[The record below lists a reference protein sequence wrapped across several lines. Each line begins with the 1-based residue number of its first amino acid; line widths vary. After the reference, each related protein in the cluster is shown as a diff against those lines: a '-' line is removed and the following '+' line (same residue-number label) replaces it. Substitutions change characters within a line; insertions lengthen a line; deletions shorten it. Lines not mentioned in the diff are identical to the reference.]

1 VRPKLNGPP
10 AVRSLPIDMWPEAD
24 RLTWAAAC
32 RPAERLRRGGGA
44 SHMRDVT
51 RRDLARRF
59 GYFLDHAQRTEGEL
73 DARAVDLVTPD
84 RVERYIAEL
93 KGRVGSITLH
103 GSIYKLR
110 RMAQILAP
118 VRDYTWLADIEKDL
132 ALVMEPKS
140 KLDRLVYPNVTAEA
154 GMTLMAEAAAAMH
167 RTELA
172 RARQFRDG
180 LMVALLAFHPIRLKN
195 FAALEIGRSF
205 VQVKN
210 RWWIVLS
217 ASQTKEGRADERALD
232 DALVPWIDRYLS
244 IHRPVLARGDDASPA
259 LWLSSNGGAALT
271 YLAVEKVISMTTSR
285 TIGIDISPHLFRAAA
300 VSSCAVWAG
309 DQPHLG
315 SALLHHTDPAM
326 AQEHYN
332 LATSLSANQSFAS
345 LIKNLRRDQ
354 WFLGILIP
362 PFPGSNPGTPASHSR
377 LSRECSGTA
386 RKGDISG
393 G

>member
-1 VRPKLNGPP
+1 VRPKLDKP
-10 AVRSLPIDMWPEAD
+10 ASVRSLPIDKWPEAD
-24 RLTWAAAC
+24 RLGWAGAC
-32 RPAERLRRGGGA
+32 RPIERLRRGGAA

-51 RRDLARRF
+51 RRDLARRY
-59 GYFLDHAQRTEGEL
+59 GYFLDHVQRTEGEL
-73 DARAVDLVTPD
+73 KAGAICLVTPD
-84 RVERYIAEL
+84 RVGRYIAEL
-93 KGRVGSITLH
+93 KGRVGSVTLH

-118 VRDYTWLADIEKDL
+118 VCDYTWLTEIEKDL
-132 ALVMEPKS
+132 ALVMESKS

-154 GMTLMAEAAAAMH
+154 GMSLMAEADTATH

-180 LMVALLAFHPIRLKN
+180 LMLALLAFHPIRLKN

-210 RWWIVLS
+210 RWWIVLA
-217 ASQTKEGRADERALD
+217 ASQTKEGRADERAVD
-232 DALVPWIDRYLS
+232 NALVSWIDRYLS
-244 IHRPVLARGDDASPA
+244 IYRPVLARGNDIPTA
-259 LWLSSNGGAALT
+259 LWISSNGGGALT
-271 YLAVEKVISMTTSR
+271 YSAVEWVISTTTSR
-285 TIGIDISPHLFRAAA
+285 TVGADISPHLFRSAA

-332 LATSLSANQSFAS
+332 LATSLSANQSFAA
-345 LIKNLRRDQ
+345 LIKSLRRD
-354 WFLGILIP
+354 
-362 PFPGSNPGTPASHSR
+362 
-377 LSRECSGTA
+377 
-386 RKGDISG
+386 K
-393 G
+393 

>member
-1 VRPKLNGPP
+1 VPPRIDNPP
-10 AVRSLPIDMWPEAD
+10 AVRSLPIAKWSEAD
-24 RLTWAAAC
+24 RLAWAAAC
-32 RPAERLRRGGGA
+32 RPAERLRRGGAA

-59 GYFLDHAQRTEGEL
+59 GYFLDHVQRTEGEL
-73 DARAVDLVTPD
+73 NAGAVGLVTPD
-84 RVERYIAEL
+84 RVGRYVAEL

-110 RMAQILAP
+110 RIAQILTL
-118 VRDYTWLADIEKDL
+118 VCDYTWLTEIEKDL

-140 KLDRLVYPNVTAEA
+140 KLDRLVYPNITAEA
-154 GMTLMAEAAAAMH
+154 GMTLIAEAAVAMH

-195 FAALEIGRSF
+195 FAALEIGRTF
-205 VQVKN
+205 VKLKN
-210 RWWIVLS
+210 RWWIVLA
-217 ASQTKEGRADERALD
+217 ASQTKEGRADERVVD

-259 LWLSSNGGAALT
+259 LWLSSNGGVALT
-271 YLAVEKVISMTTSR
+271 YLTVEKVISMTTSR
-285 TIGIDISPHLFRAAA
+285 TVGVDISPHLFRAAA

-315 SALLHHTDPAM
+315 GALLHHTDPAM

-332 LATSLSANQSFAS
+332 HATSLSANQSFAS
-345 LIKNLRRDQ
+345 LIKSLRRDQ
-354 WFLGILIP
+354 
-362 PFPGSNPGTPASHSR
+362 
-377 LSRECSGTA
+377 
-386 RKGDISG
+386 
-393 G
+393 